1 MKAYVFP
8 GQGAQSPGM
17 GKDLF
22 EKNKDL
28 FDQANSI
35 LGFQLSEI
43 MFEGTMEDLTKTKV
57 TQPAVFLHSVA
68 KASSLGADFN
78 PSMVAGHSLGEFSA
92 LVASGSLSFEDGIK
106 LVYQRA
112 LGMQK
117 ACEAES
123 SIMAA
128 IIGLEDVIVENI
140 CKNTP
145 GIVVPANYNTPGQ
158 LVISGNTESVEKACE
173 TCKEAGAKRAIILP
187 VNGAFHSP
195 LMSPAEEQ
203 LGKALDSV
211 NFNVPRCPIYQNVV
225 ASAVINPDEIRAN
238 LKAQLTGAVKWNQ
251 TIKAMVKDGAKIF
264 YEVGPGRALQGMVK
278 KIAPDLEAVSA

>member
-1 MKAYVFP
+1 
-8 GQGAQSPGM
+8 
-17 GKDLF
+17 
-22 EKNKDL
+22 
-28 FDQANSI
+28 
-35 LGFQLSEI
+35 
-43 MFEGTMEDLTKTKV
+43 MEDLTKTKV

>member
-8 GQGAQSPGM
+8 GQGSQSPGM
-17 GKDLF
+17 GKDLYDA
-22 EKNKDL
+22 NKDL
-28 FDQANSI
+28 FDQANSL
-35 LGFQLSEI
+35 LGFGLSEI

-68 KASSLGADFN
+68 KALSLGSDFN
-78 PSMVAGHSLGEFSA
+78 PAMVAGHSLGEFSA

-117 ACEAES
+117 ACEAQS
-123 SIMAA
+123 STMAA
-128 IIGLEDVIVENI
+128 IIGLDDVIVENI
-140 CKNTP
+140 CKKIA

-158 LVISGNTESVEKACE
+158 LVISGTTDSIEKACE
-173 TCKEAGAKRAIILP
+173 ACKEAGAKRAIILP

-195 LMSPAEEQ
+195 LMSSAEEQ
-203 LGKALDSV
+203 LGDALDSV

-225 ASAVINPDEIRAN
+225 AIAVKEPDEIRAN
-238 LKAQLTGAVKWNQ
+238 LKAQLTGSVKWNQ
-251 TIKAMVKDGAKIF
+251 TVKAMIKDGAKIF

-278 KIAPDLEAVSA
+278 KIAPELEAISA

>member
-8 GQGAQSPGM
+8 GQGSQSPGM
-17 GKDLF
+17 GKDLYDA
-22 EKNKDL
+22 NKDL
-28 FDQANSI
+28 FDQANSL
-35 LGFQLSEI
+35 LGFGLSEI

-68 KASSLGADFN
+68 KALSLGSDFN
-78 PSMVAGHSLGEFSA
+78 PAMVAGHSLGEFSA

-117 ACEAES
+117 ACEAQS
-123 SIMAA
+123 STMAA
-128 IIGLEDVIVENI
+128 IIGLDDVIVENI
-140 CKNTP
+140 CKKIA

-158 LVISGNTESVEKACE
+158 LVISGTTDSIEKACE
-173 TCKEAGAKRAIILP
+173 ACKEAGAKRAIILP

-195 LMSPAEEQ
+195 LMSSAEEQ
-203 LGKALDSV
+203 LGDALDSV

-225 ASAVINPDEIRAN
+225 AIAVKEPDEIRAN
-238 LKAQLTGAVKWNQ
+238 LKAQLTGSVKWNQ
-251 TIKAMVKDGAKIF
+251 TVKAMIKDGAKIF
-264 YEVGPGRALQGMVK
+264 YEVGPERALQGMVK
-278 KIAPDLEAVSA
+278 KIAPELEAISA

>member
-8 GQGAQSPGM
+8 GQGSQSPGM
-17 GKDLF
+17 GKDLYDA
-22 EKNKDL
+22 NKDL
-28 FDQANSI
+28 FDQANSL
-35 LGFQLSEI
+35 LGFGLSEI

-57 TQPAVFLHSVA
+57 IQPAVFLHSVA
-68 KASSLGADFN
+68 KALSLGSDFN
-78 PSMVAGHSLGEFSA
+78 PAMVAGHSLGEFSA

-117 ACEAES
+117 ACEAQS
-123 SIMAA
+123 STMAA
-128 IIGLEDVIVENI
+128 IIGLDDVIVENI
-140 CKNTP
+140 CKKIA

-158 LVISGNTESVEKACE
+158 LVISGTTDSIEKACE
-173 TCKEAGAKRAIILP
+173 ACKEAGAKRAIILP

-195 LMSPAEEQ
+195 LMSSAEEQ
-203 LGKALDSV
+203 LGDALDSV

-225 ASAVINPDEIRAN
+225 AIAVKEPDEIRAN
-238 LKAQLTGAVKWNQ
+238 LKAQLTGSVKWNQ
-251 TIKAMVKDGAKIF
+251 TVKAMIKDGAKIF

-278 KIAPDLEAVSA
+278 KIAPELEAISA